1 MTSTVDSAQRG
12 TLEPRALRR
21 VVAALCLTE
30 IVSYGILYYAFTVLN
45 ASIVSDTGWP
55 LVVTTLAFSIGQ
67 VVGAVGGIAVGRI
80 IDLRGPRAVM
90 TAGSTLAVPA
100 LVLIALAPTSVWFVA
115 AWSLAGVAMSAVF
128 YTPAFSAITHWG
140 GARALSGLTTVTLV
154 AGFASTVFGPLS
166 AQLDE
171 AIGWR
176 GTFLVLAGVFAVLT
190 IPTHWFGLRGEWIP
204 SPHSIDADGS
214 ATAPAPGREFVI
226 LAIALSLATLAE
238 YGALVQLVPLLVSR
252 GLDTSQ
258 AALVLGVGGAGQV
271 VGRVFYRSLAAATP
285 VVTRTIAILLLVGIT
300 TALFPVVPA
309 HMWLLLIVT
318 VLAGIARG
326 LVTLLLATAI
336 PDRWGAS
343 RIGRRNGLLAAP
355 VMMTAAVAPFVA
367 AVILE
372 WTSPTAVFLLLALVA
387 GAAAALVPL
396 TMPHRNG
403 ARRTEESLTW

>member
-21 VVAALCLTE
+21 VVTALCLTE

-67 VVGAVGGIAVGRI
+67 VIGAVGGIAVGRI
-80 IDLRGPRAVM
+80 IDRHGPRVVM

-100 LVLIALAPTSVWFVA
+100 LVLIALAPTSIWFVA

-140 GARALSGLTTVTLV
+140 GVRALSGLTTVTLV

-204 SPHSIDADGS
+204 SPHPIDADGPAN
-214 ATAPAPGREFVI
+214 ATAPGREFVI
-226 LAIALSLATLAE
+226 LAVALSLATLAE

-271 VGRVFYRSLAAATP
+271 VGRVFYRGLAAATS
-285 VVTRTIAILLLVGIT
+285 VVTRTVAILLLVGLT

-318 VLAGIARG
+318 VLAGIAVACRS
-326 LVTLLLATAI
+326 VTRPRAI

-355 VMMTAAVAPFVA
+355 VMMTAAAAPFVA
-367 AVILE
+367 ALILE
-372 WTSPTAVFLLLALVA
+372 WTSPTAVFLLLAVVA
-387 GAAAALVPL
+387 GVAAFLVPL
-396 TMPHRNG
+396 TMPHRVQPL
-403 ARRTEESLTW
+403 ADSTTPT

>member
-1 MTSTVDSAQRG
+1 M
-12 TLEPRALRR
+12 
-21 VVAALCLTE
+21 
-30 IVSYGILYYAFTVLN
+30 
-45 ASIVSDTGWP
+45 
-55 LVVTTLAFSIGQ
+55 
-67 VVGAVGGIAVGRI
+67 
-80 IDLRGPRAVM
+80 
-90 TAGSTLAVPA
+90 
-100 LVLIALAPTSVWFVA
+100 
-115 AWSLAGVAMSAVF
+115 
-128 YTPAFSAITHWG
+128 
-140 GARALSGLTTVTLV
+140 V

-204 SPHSIDADGS
+204 VATSDRCRRS

-226 LAIALSLATLAE
+226 LAVALSLATLAE

-271 VGRVFYRSLAAATP
+271 VGRVFYRSLAAATSSSP
-285 VVTRTIAILLLVGIT
+285 ERSRYCCWSASRLL
-300 TALFPVVPA
+300 LFPVVPA

-396 TMPHRNG
+396 TMPHP
-403 ARRTEESLTW
+403 RRAPYGGVSTVTWFWINSLR

>member
-80 IDLRGPRAVM
+80 IDRHGPRAVM

-171 AIGWR
+171 TIGWR

-204 SPHSIDADGS
+204 SPHPIDADGPAS
-214 ATAPAPGREFVI
+214 ATAPGREFVI
-226 LAIALSLATLAE
+226 LAVALSLAPSPSTAPSCSSCPSWSRAASTRPKQRSSS
-238 YGALVQLVPLLVSR
+238 GSVALVRSWEGCSIEAWPPPRRLSPERSR
-252 GLDTSQ
+252 YCCWS
-258 AALVLGVGGAGQV
+258 
-271 VGRVFYRSLAAATP
+271 
-285 VVTRTIAILLLVGIT
+285 
-300 TALFPVVPA
+300 
-309 HMWLLLIVT
+309 
-318 VLAGIARG
+318 
-326 LVTLLLATAI
+326 
-336 PDRWGAS
+336 AS
-343 RIGRRNGLLAAP
+343 R
-355 VMMTAAVAPFVA
+355 
-367 AVILE
+367 
-372 WTSPTAVFLLLALVA
+372 
-387 GAAAALVPL
+387 PL
-396 TMPHRNG
+396 SSRS
-403 ARRTEESLTW
+403 SLHTCGCS

>member
-80 IDLRGPRAVM
+80 IDRHGPRAVM

-100 LVLIALAPTSVWFVA
+100 LVLIAWAPTSVWFVA

-140 GARALSGLTTVTLV
+140 GAQALSGLTTVTLV

-171 AIGWR
+171 TIGWR

-204 SPHSIDADGS
+204 SPRPVDAGPAA
-214 ATAPAPGREFVI
+214 ATAPGREFVI
-226 LAIALSLATLAE
+226 LAVALSLATLAE

-271 VGRVFYRSLAAATP
+271 VGRVFYRGLAAATP
-285 VVTRTIAILLLVGIT
+285 VVTRTVAILLLVGVT

-318 VLAGIARG
+318 VLAGMHAASSRSCWPPRSRTGGARPG
-326 LVTLLLATAI
+326 SDGATAC
-336 PDRWGAS
+336 
-343 RIGRRNGLLAAP
+343 
-355 VMMTAAVAPFVA
+355 
-367 AVILE
+367 
-372 WTSPTAVFLLLALVA
+372 SP
-387 GAAAALVPL
+387 
-396 TMPHRNG
+396 HQ
-403 ARRTEESLTW
+403 S